1 MKELDFNLRV
11 LANDPGRRRSLMK
24 VFASALAAVDPE
36 AAVGAALLR
45 EGDVLTL
52 DKRRLDLARFDQ
64 CIVLAFGKASV
75 PMARGIAS
83 VLAGLPMVGVVA
95 SNSPEAIDGLEVLRS
110 SHPVPDSLSV
120 DAARR
125 LVESASTA
133 GPDDLV
139 IVGISGGGSALLTLP
154 AAGITLDDLATTTG
168 ALLRCGAT
176 IDELNVVRRHL
187 SAVKGGRL
195 AETLA
200 GAGAVLTLVISDVV
214 GDDLNVIASG
224 PMVPDPTTF
233 ADAMA
238 VLDKYSIGGEVP
250 AAIVEHLMS
259 GVAGKIGD
267 TPEGGPVFD
276 RQSISLV
283 ATAADAAAGAADRA
297 RLLGWEPNVV
307 TTALT
312 GEARE
317 VAVRVAAESRE
328 MSAGQMLIYAGE
340 TTVTVAGDGA
350 GGRNQ
355 ELALAASIELAGDE
369 GVVLLSGGTD
379 GIDGMSDAAG
389 GLVDGQTEQ
398 RGRALGLDSAAYLA
412 RNDSNTYLSAVGD
425 VIVTGPTG
433 TNVGDVL
440 LVARSG

>member
-1 MKELDFNLRV
+1 MKALDFDLRV
-11 LANDPGRRRSLMK
+11 LANDPGRRRNLMR

-36 AAVGAALLR
+36 AAVKAALVR

-52 DKRRLDLARFDQ
+52 DERRLDLAHFERGV
-64 CIVLAFGKASV
+64 VLAFGKAAV
-75 PMARGIAS
+75 PMARGITS
-83 VLAGLPMVGVVA
+83 VLTGLPVDGVVA
-95 SNSPEAIDGLEVLRS
+95 SNNPESIDGLEVLRS

-125 LVESASTA
+125 LVENASTA
-133 GPDDLV
+133 GPGDLV
-139 IVGISGGGSALLTLP
+139 IVGVSGGGSALLTLP
-154 AAGITLDDLATTTG
+154 AAGIALDDLATTTG
-168 ALLRCGAT
+168 ALLKCGAT

-233 ADAMA
+233 ADAVA
-238 VLDKYSIGGEVP
+238 VLDKYSMRGEMP
-250 AAIVEHLMS
+250 AAVVEHLLA
-259 GVAGKIGD
+259 GVTGAIDD
-267 TPEGGPVFD
+267 TPDGGPVFA
-276 RQSISLV
+276 RQSIALV

-297 RLLGWEPNVV
+297 GLLGWEPNVV

-312 GEARE
+312 GEARD
-317 VAVRVAAESRE
+317 VAVRLAAESRE
-328 MSAGQMLIYAGE
+328 ISAGQMLIYAGE
-340 TTVTVAGDGA
+340 TTVTVAGDGT

-355 ELALAASIELAGDE
+355 ELALAASIELAGDD

-389 GLVDGQTEQ
+389 GLVDGHTEQ
-398 RGRALGLDSAAYLA
+398 RGRALGLDAAAFLA
-412 RNDSNTYLSAVGD
+412 RSDSNTYLSAVGD
-425 VIVTGPTG
+425 VIITGPTG